1 MADSS
6 ARSLNLE
13 PKKRI
18 DNNTSTPK
26 KIVLDPKHVP
36 YTRFEKIIV
45 SIGASITLVLIMFMV
60 SVSVSQTSAQ
70 HQLANTQQEVAKE
83 QNQNTNLRQEIGQLT
98 SSARMTRIAK
108 QQGLTLQDNNIRTI
122 R

>member
-18 DNNTSTPK
+18 DNDTSTPK

-36 YTRFEKIIV
+36 YTRFEKILIA
-45 SIGASITLVLIMFMV
+45 IGASITLLLIMFIV

-83 QNQNTNLRQEIGQLT
+83 QNQTTNLRQEIGQLT
-98 SSARMTRIAK
+98 SSARMNRIAK
-108 QQGLTLQDNNIRTI
+108 EQGLTLHDNNIRTI